1 MPCSLCGSRNVIV
14 DNRTIVLPSPVGPR
28 DLARM
33 LADLRL
39 WIVRP
44 SSFCALSRSAT
55 SSSSASGSPTCSVTF
70 KSVAIAPAEL
80 EGALEEGIGFDGS
93 AIEGY
98 ARIYEADMIAHPD
111 PGTFQLLP
119 WRTQAGTAWMFCDI
133 SMPDGSPAMAD
144 PRHVLASAQARRRH
158 GLHVLHPPRD

>member
-1 MPCSLCGSRNVIV
+1 MQSMWISERDCR
-14 DNRTIVLPSPVGPR
+14 DNRTIVLPSPVGSSR

-55 SSSSASGSPTCSVTF
+55 SSSSASGSPTCSVTSSQSPSPLPNS
-70 KSVAIAPAEL
+70 KAPWRKA
-80 EGALEEGIGFDGS
+80 S
-93 AIEGY
+93 ASTARRSRAG

-119 WRTQAGTAWMFCDI
+119 WRTQAGTA
-133 SMPDGSPAMAD
+133 
-144 PRHVLASAQARRRH
+144 
-158 GLHVLHPPRD
+158 